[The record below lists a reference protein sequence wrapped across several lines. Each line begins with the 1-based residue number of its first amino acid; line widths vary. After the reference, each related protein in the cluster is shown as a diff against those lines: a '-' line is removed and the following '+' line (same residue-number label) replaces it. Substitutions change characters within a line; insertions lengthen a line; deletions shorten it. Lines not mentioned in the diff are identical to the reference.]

1 MSKKGSITTS
11 DYLPYDEYVRL
22 VDSLEKDGDYR
33 GAAYCIISFSFGLR
47 IHDVL
52 TIKWGQVLGHGNL
65 VMTEHKTGKTKRIK
79 IGLNTQ
85 ERLHRL
91 FKKTKYA
98 TYDRGIA
105 INRNGTPL
113 STQYVNKWLKTCKE
127 KYNLKIENFSSHTFR
142 KTLGRYVYE
151 KMGRTEES
159 LILLCRIFRHSNVN
173 ITMTYL
179 GLRDDE
185 INGIF
190 EMIG

>member
-11 DYLPYDEYVRL
+11 DYLPYDEYVRV
-22 VDSLEKDGDYR
+22 VDSLEEDGDYR

-52 TIKWGQVLGHGNL
+52 TIKWCQVIGRSNL

-79 IGLNTQ
+79 IGFNTE

-91 FKKTKYA
+91 YQKMDDANYNKE
-98 TYDRGIA
+98 IA
-105 INRNGTPL
+105 VNRRGTPL
-113 STQYVNKWLKTCKE
+113 SSQYINKWLKACKK

-151 KMGRTEES
+151 KMGRTEEA

>member
-11 DYLPYDEYVRL
+11 DYLPYDEYLRL

-33 GAAYCIISFSFGLR
+33 GAAYCVISFSFGLR

-52 TIKWGQVLGHGNL
+52 TIKWSQVLGRTSL
-65 VMTEHKTGKTKRIK
+65 VITEHKTKKTKRIT
-79 IGLNTQ
+79 IGKNTE

-91 FKKTKYA
+91 YEKDKKADYNREIVLNRSGNVMTPQY
-98 TYDRGIA
+98 
-105 INRNGTPL
+105 INR
-113 STQYVNKWLKTCKE
+113 WLKDCKE
-127 KYNLKIENFSSHTFR
+127 KYNLQISNFSSHTFR

-151 KMGRTEES
+151 QMGRTEEA
-159 LILLCRIFRHSNVN
+159 LILLCRIFRHANTS

-185 INGIF
+185 INDIF
-190 EMIG
+190 KSIG